1 MAAEYIEL
9 EEVYYEASMKEILKN
24 PETVQQMK
32 KDDES
37 VRMSLEQHI
46 VLSREKA
53 KELAI

>member
-37 VRMSLEQHI
+37 VRMSLEQHN